1 LNEDVTN
8 IPALQPELRDQA
20 AYFQSLVN
28 SGIMTPNEARDS
40 LSLDTIE
47 GQDELRIPA
56 NIAGSAANPE
66 EGGKPPQTEEEID
79 GE

>member
-1 LNEDVTN
+1 MFCKAYRGGARGGSPKPKHCKTCDAN
-8 IPALQPELRDQA
+8 IT
-20 AYFQSLVN
+20 S
-28 SGIMTPNEARDS
+28 NEARDS
-40 LSLDTIE
+40 LGFDMIE

-66 EGGKPPQTEEEID
+66 EGGKPPQTEEETD